1 MPCYHKKPPIITIQ
15 LYHKITENPIENRK
29 NINKKVLQFVFLY
42 VTISKLIRKSKR
54 REKMQVVKYIMIAIY
69 IVICLGLIILVM
81 MQNKDSKGASGTI
94 TGSSTNNFYE
104 KNKSRTREGKIKK
117 WTIILGVVFLVYTII
132 LGIIYMF

>member
-1 MPCYHKKPPIITIQ
+1 
-15 LYHKITENPIENRK
+15 
-29 NINKKVLQFVFLY
+29 
-42 VTISKLIRKSKR
+42 
-54 REKMQVVKYIMIAIY
+54 MQVVKYIMIAIY

-81 MQNKDSKGASGTI
+81 MQNKDSKGASETI

-117 WTIILGVVFLVYTII
+117 WTIIVGVVFLVYTII